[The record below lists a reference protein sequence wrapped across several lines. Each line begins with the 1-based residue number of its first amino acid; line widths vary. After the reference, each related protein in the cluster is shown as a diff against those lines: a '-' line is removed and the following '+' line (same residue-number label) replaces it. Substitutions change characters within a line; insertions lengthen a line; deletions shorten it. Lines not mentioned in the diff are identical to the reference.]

1 MGSVQVLSKY
11 TLKLVFDDSL
21 EALREKSYN
30 NYSNKTDIYDIA
42 EILLKVTLNTIAITL
57 IYVDNLIPRS

>member
-11 TLKLVFDDSL
+11 TLKLVFDGSL

-30 NYSNKTDIYDIA
+30 KTIKYS
-42 EILLKVTLNTIAITL
+42 L
-57 IYVDNLIPRS
+57 

>member
-11 TLKLVFDDSL
+11 TLKLVFDGSL

-30 NYSNKTDIYDIA
+30 KTIKYSQ
-42 EILLKVTLNTIAITL
+42 
-57 IYVDNLIPRS
+57 